1 MDNKKIRAVG
11 ALVLVVIWA
20 ALTGFAWF
28 SPAKEQSEAER
39 RPLLQ
44 MPQISGEAIMDGSFM
59 SDFGSASLD
68 QFPLRDTFRSV
79 KALFHKYVL
88 GHTDNNGYFYKD
100 GYLAVQDL
108 TLDQEAVQKKLD
120 ALNMVYQNFIA
131 PNQANCYVS
140 IVPDKS
146 YYLSGQYGYPSL
158 DYAQLISTVQKELS
172 WGEYIDITDTLELS
186 DYYRT
191 DTHWRQEALIPTAQK
206 LANAM
211 GVSGP
216 KAEDFTAEKIEK
228 PFYGV
233 YHAQAALPVP
243 ADEMYI
249 LRSELLDSLKIS
261 VDMSYQADIYDRS
274 KLDSDDQYN
283 IYLSGAKT
291 GFVTIDNPNAAS
303 EKTLVIFRDSFGSS
317 IAPLF
322 VQDYSK
328 VILIDLRVFS
338 RMSMGMV
345 AENFADADVLVLL
358 STLAMNNADEA
369 FK

>member
-1 MDNKKIRAVG
+1 MDNKKIRAIG

-20 ALTGFAWF
+20 ALTGFAWL
-28 SPAKEQSEAER
+28 SPAKERSEAER

-44 MPQISGEAIMDGSFM
+44 MPQISGETIMDGSFM
-59 SDFGSASLD
+59 ADFGSASLD
-68 QFPLRDTFRSV
+68 QFPLRDTFRSM
-79 KALFHKYVL
+79 KALFHNYVL
-88 GHTDNNGYFYKD
+88 NHTDNNGYFYKD

-108 TLDQEAVQKKLD
+108 KLDKEAVQKKLG
-120 ALNMVYQNFIA
+120 ALNMVYSSVIA
-131 PNQANCYVS
+131 PNNANCYVS

-146 YYLSGQYGYPSL
+146 YYLSEQYGYPSL
-158 DYAQLISTVQKELS
+158 DYAQLISTVQAELS

-206 LANAM
+206 LSQAM
-211 GVSGP
+211 GVTGP
-216 KAEDFTAEKIEK
+216 KTEDFTAEKIEQ

-249 LRSELLDSLKIS
+249 LRSQLLDSLQITVDGSTS
-261 VDMSYQADIYDRS
+261 VIYDMD
-274 KLDSDDQYN
+274 KLNSDDQYN

-291 GFVTIDNPNAAS
+291 GLVTIENPNAATD
-303 EKTLVIFRDSFGSS
+303 KTLVIFRDSFGSS

-328 VILIDLRVFS
+328 VMLVDLRVFS
-338 RMSMGMV
+338 RMGMGMI
-345 AENFADADVLVLL
+345 AENFADADVLILL
-358 STLAMNNADEA
+358 STLALNNADEA

>member
-1 MDNKKIRAVG
+1 MDNKKIRAIG
-11 ALVLVVIWA
+11 AAVLLVIWA

-28 SPAKEQSEAER
+28 SPAKERSEAER

-44 MPQISGEAIMDGSFM
+44 MPELTAEGILDGSFM
-59 SDFGSASLD
+59 TDFGAASLD

-79 KALFHKYVL
+79 KALFHSYVL
-88 GHTDNNGYFYKD
+88 QHCDNNGYFYKD

-108 TLDQEAVQKKLD
+108 TLNEEAVHKKLD
-120 ALNMVYQNFIA
+120 ALNFVY
-131 PNQANCYVS
+131 NQFLATSGASCYVS

-146 YYLSGQYGYPSL
+146 YYLSEKYGYPAM
-158 DYAQLISTVQKELS
+158 DYNQLTAMVTEQLS
-172 WGEYIDITDTLELS
+172 WGQYIDITDTLELS

-206 LANAM
+206 LMQAM
-211 GVSGP
+211 GGSGP
-216 KAEDFTAEKIEK
+216 SAGDFTAEQLEA

-233 YHAQAALPVP
+233 YYAQAALPIS
-243 ADEMYI
+243 ADEMVI
-249 LRSELLDSLKIS
+249 LRSDLLDSLEIT
-261 VDMSYQADIYDRS
+261 VDMSYTAPVYDMT
-274 KLDSDDQYN
+274 KLDSEDAYN

-291 GFVTIDNPNAAS
+291 GYVTIQNPNALS
-303 EKTLVIFRDSFGSS
+303 DKTLIVFRDSFGSS

-322 VQDYSK
+322 VQDYSQ

-338 RMSMGMV
+338 RMSMGMI

>member
-1 MDNKKIRAVG
+1 MDNKKIRAIG

-28 SPAKEQSEAER
+28 SPAKDRSEAER

-44 MPQISGEAIMDGSFM
+44 MPEISVETVMNGKFM
-59 SDFGSASLD
+59 SDFGAAALD

-79 KALFHKYVL
+79 KALFHNYVL
-88 GHTDNNGYFYKD
+88 NHSDNNGYFYKD

-108 TLDQEAVQKKLD
+108 TLNEEAVQKKLD
-120 ALNMVYQNFIA
+120 ALNWVYNQVIA
-131 PNQANCYVS
+131 SSGANCYVS

-146 YYLSGQYGYPSL
+146 YYLSEKNGYPAL
-158 DYAQLISTVQKELS
+158 DYEAMISMVRQQLS

-206 LANAM
+206 LLQAM
-211 GVSGP
+211 GGSGP
-216 KAEDFTAEKIEK
+216 KAEDFTPEKLEK

-243 ADEMYI
+243 ADEMVI
-249 LRSELLDSLKIS
+249 LRSELLDSLEIQ
-261 VDMSYQADIYDRS
+261 VDMSYKAPIYDMS
-274 KLDSDDQYN
+274 KLTSDDQYN

-291 GFVTIDNPNAAS
+291 GYVTIQNPSATS
-303 EKTLVIFRDSFGSS
+303 GKTLIVFRDSFGSS

-322 VQDYSK
+322 VQDYSQ

-338 RMSMGMV
+338 RMSMGLI
-345 AENFADADVLVLL
+345 AENFAGADVLVML

>member
-1 MDNKKIRAVG
+1 MDNKKIRAAG
-11 ALVLVVIWA
+11 AAVLVVIWA

-28 SPAKEQSEAER
+28 SPAKEHSEAER

-44 MPQISGEAIMDGSFM
+44 MPQLSGEAILDGSFM
-59 SDFGSASLD
+59 ADFGSASLE

-79 KALFHKYVL
+79 KALFHNYVL
-88 GHTDNNGYFYKD
+88 NHTDNNGYFYKD

-108 TLDQEAVQKKLD
+108 TLDREAVQKKLD
-120 ALNMVYQNFIA
+120 VLNAVYSSFLA
-131 PNQANCYVS
+131 PGNANCYISV
-140 IVPDKS
+140 VPDKS
-146 YYLSGQYGYPSL
+146 YYLAGQYGYPSL
-158 DYAQLISTVQKELS
+158 DYAELIAAVQASLP

-211 GVSGP
+211 GAAGP
-216 KAEDFTAEKIEK
+216 RAEDFTAEKLEQ

-243 ADEMYI
+243 ADELYV
-249 LRSELLDSLKIS
+249 LRSELLDSLQIE
-261 VDMSYQADIYDRS
+261 VDMSYRSDIYDMS
-274 KLDSDDQYN
+274 KLSSEDPYN
-283 IYLSGAKT
+283 IFLSGAKT
-291 GFVTIDNPNAAS
+291 GYVTIQNPDAATD
-303 EKTLVIFRDSFGSS
+303 KTLVIFRDSFGSS

-322 VQDYSK
+322 VQDYRQ

-338 RMSMGMV
+338 RMSLGMV
-345 AENFADADVLVLL
+345 ADSFADADVLILL
-358 STLAMNNADEA
+358 STLALNNADEA